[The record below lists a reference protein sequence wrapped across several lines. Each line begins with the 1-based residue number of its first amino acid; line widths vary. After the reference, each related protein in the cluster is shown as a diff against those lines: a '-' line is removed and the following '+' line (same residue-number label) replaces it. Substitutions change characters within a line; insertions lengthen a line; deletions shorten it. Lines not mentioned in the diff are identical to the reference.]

1 MQTAHIPFLNLLNG
15 TVQYIVPRWQRRY
28 RWGQA
33 DIQRL
38 VADLLAV
45 AATDSHT
52 AHYGGALLTFP
63 EPGPEGVVK
72 RVRVVDGQQRLTTV
86 SILLACIAERLGPD
100 GECGDWTAQIIRD
113 DRLTNPGKTDDKF
126 RKLKLQQGDDEEYRH
141 GLQGGKLEGSGAVTQ
156 AWKTVRRLV
165 ARNDVDHLLE
175 GLGRFRVVS
184 ISLDPHEDPQQIF
197 ESINATGRPLAES
210 EKVKNWLLMGQPEA
224 EQRDLH
230 DNCWLRIEEL
240 LGASRTSH
248 NTEPID
254 VFLRD
259 VLRWRTGELRGK
271 DQAYEGLRRWALRK
285 RGASLSDRASI
296 CRELARLAGL
306 YGILTGSAGP
316 HPHRRVELELRHL
329 RTLGIHVH
337 RPLSLRLLDDASKGQ
352 PAPTHLELAK
362 VLDAIGT
369 WLTRMWLAERPMA
382 GINKAA
388 AELANLKGPRPNE
401 DYVEYWIGQIRRRQR
416 TRVGVPGDEDVTR
429 GVRTRKAHGGS
440 ATQSSTAVLCAL
452 MEADHGEESPARK
465 HLTIE
470 HVMPQKLTSAWEE
483 ALGNDAAE
491 THERWLHRFA
501 NLTLSGDVTN
511 SKLGTGTFEEKRSIY
526 ERSAIGLTREIA
538 AEDQWDRRALE
549 RRADALAKR
558 VLRRWPWQGR
568 SPETIIRRRD
578 NRHGGPLEWRV
589 EGGPWHAVESASQ
602 MVLNVAGAL
611 LDRDPENA
619 ERLSGGV
626 LSKNLQSAQHY
637 PPGSKAG
644 SLTMRGVPGHEA
656 CVLYPYDQDY
666 PASAKRCRSMGER
679 CGVTIEVRGA
689 DEVPWRQ
696 AFYQFLGERTG
707 GLPGQTDAWRGRN
720 QWTKPLNSHGDRVGI
735 AVLDDVLILFIR
747 KPWGQGTS
755 AELVAR
761 LLHYSGRMRSE
772 MGDQR
777 IDGEPHAESTEGRT
791 VGLVRPW
798 VFENDEDWPA
808 AVDWIDDQF
817 NRLRLILKEPT
828 LEEGVES

>member
-1 MQTAHIPFLNLLNG
+1 MKAEPVPFLSLLNQKI
-15 TVQYIVPRWQRRY
+15 QYVVPRWQRRY
-28 RWGQA
+28 RWGESELT
-33 DIQRL
+33 RL
-38 VADLLAV
+38 VEDLLAV
-45 AATDSHT
+45 GKADEVY
-52 AHYGGALLTFP
+52 HYGGSLLTFP
-63 EPGPEGVVK
+63 EPGQPSGVFPTA
-72 RVRVVDGQQRLTTV
+72 RVVDGQQRLTTV
-86 SILLACIAERLGPD
+86 SILLSCIAESLEERGGQCNGWT
-100 GECGDWTAQIIRD
+100 GEDIRKEL
-113 DRLTNPGKTDDKF
+113 LTNPRHGPERL
-126 RKLKLQQGDDEEYRH
+126 RKLRLQEGDEEEYCA
-141 GLQGGKLEGSGAVTQ
+141 GLEGRPRGGGAVTQ
-156 AWKTVRRLV
+156 AWRIMRRLLG
-165 ARNDVDHLLE
+165 RNDPARLFQGLE
-175 GLGRFRVVS
+175 RFQIVS
-184 ISLDPHEDPQQIF
+184 IGLHPHDDPQQIF

-210 EKVKNWLLMGQPEA
+210 EKVKNWLLMGQPEH

-230 DNCWLRIEEL
+230 DNCWLPIEQL
-240 LGASRTSH
+240 LDASHT
-248 NTEPID
+248 TEPID

-259 VLRWRTGELRGK
+259 FLRWRTGELRGK
-271 DQAYEGLRRWALRK
+271 DQAYEGLRRWALREL
-285 RGASLSDRASI
+285 GASLNDRASI
-296 CRELARLAGL
+296 CRELARLARL
-306 YGILTGSAGP
+306 YGILTGSAG
-316 HPHRRVELELRHL
+316 HHHDRHVELELRHL
-329 RTLGIHVH
+329 RALGIHVH
-337 RPLSLRLLDDASKGQ
+337 RPLSLRLLDDASRDDS
-352 PAPTHLELAK
+352 APTLPELAK
-362 VLDAIGT
+362 VLGAIGT
-369 WLTRMWLAERPMA
+369 WLTRMWLAERTMA
-382 GINKAA
+382 GLNKAA
-388 AELANLKGPRPNE
+388 AEIASMKGPGPTE
-401 DYVEYWIGQIRRRQR
+401 DYVEYWVTQIRRRQN
-416 TRVGVPGDEDVTR
+416 TRVGMPNDEDVTR

-526 ERSAIGLTREIA
+526 EGSAIGLTREIA

-568 SPETIIRRRD
+568 SLETGSSD
-578 NRHGGPLEWRV
+578 VATTDTAGPLEWRV
-589 EGGPWHAVESASQ
+589 EGGPWHAEESASQ

-656 CVLYPYDQDY
+656 WVLYPYDQDY

-689 DEVPWRQ
+689 DEAPWRQ
-696 AFYQFLGERTG
+696 AFYQFLGKRTG
-707 GLPGQTDAWRGRN
+707 GLPGQTDAWRGKN

-761 LLHYSGRMRSE
+761 LLHYSRRMRSE